1 MYNVILTHE
10 VLPGKL
16 PAMKEWFIQ
25 QDKVR
30 KERDPNYTPPRRY
43 ITVFGSVHQFV
54 AEFEME
60 KLPENPWVFAES
72 APEGAQAEFLTM
84 IVPGRTELRVLKEI
98 DLGS

>member
-1 MYNVILTHE
+1 MYKVILTHE

-16 PAMKEWFIQ
+16 PAMKEWFKK
-25 QDKVR
+25 QDKARAGREPGYV
-30 KERDPNYTPPRRY
+30 PPKRY

-60 KLPENPWVFAES
+60 KLPEELWVYAEF

-84 IVPGRTELRVLKEI
+84 IVPGQTEVRLLKKL
-98 DLGS
+98 DLDA